1 MWGWW
6 VIIFFGG
13 ENMGKAGAK
22 NKYEKMVKPY
32 LADINKKIR
41 EGITESEIA
50 KALGISVASLNN
62 YKQQHKELVDALNKN
77 KGADILQGLI
87 NAGIESAK
95 GYYKENETV
104 VMVADETGKPTI
116 KQKTITKVWYPPNP
130 VLHKFYVL
138 NFGKEQGLVNDPLD
152 YELKKQK
159 QEFEEE
165 QAKAKTWDISI

>member
-1 MWGWW
+1 MA
-6 VIIFFGG
+6 
-13 ENMGKAGAK
+13 KAGAK
-22 NKYEKMVKPY
+22 NKYEQMVKPY
-32 LADINKKIR
+32 LQLINKKVR

-62 YKQQHKELVDALNKN
+62 YKNQHPELVDALNKN
-77 KGADILQGLI
+77 KGADVLQGLV
-87 NAGIESAK
+87 NAGIEAAK

-104 VMVADETGKPTI
+104 TMVADESGKPTI
-116 KQKTITKVWYPPNP
+116 KQKTITKTWFPPNP

-159 QEFEEE
+159 QEFDEE
-165 QAKAKTWDISI
+165 QAKAKNWDVNI

>member
-1 MWGWW
+1 MA
-6 VIIFFGG
+6 
-13 ENMGKAGAK
+13 KAGAK
-22 NKYEKMVKPY
+22 NKYEQMVKPY
-32 LADINKKIR
+32 LNLINQKVR

-62 YKQQHKELVDALNKN
+62 YKNQHQELVDALNKN
-77 KGADILQGLI
+77 KGADVLQGLV
-87 NAGIESAK
+87 NAGIEAAK

-104 VMVADETGKPTI
+104 TMVADDNGKPTI
-116 KQKTITKVWYPPNP
+116 KQKTITKTWFPPNP

-159 QEFEEE
+159 QEFDEE
-165 QAKAKTWDISI
+165 QAKAKNWDVNI